1 MESSTITVTVPPYS
15 KSIVTIFLD
24 SSELETKVLV
34 NSSPM
39 TTQQM
44 EIRFYQDFDKYEVR
58 VEPLEFKSK

>member
-15 KSIVTIFLD
+15 KSNVTIFLD
-24 SSELETKVLV
+24 SSELETQVLV

-39 TTQQM
+39 TQQM

>member
-39 TTQQM
+39 TQQM

-58 VEPLEFKSK
+58 IEPLEFKSK

>member
-39 TTQQM
+39 TQQM
-44 EIRFYQDFDKYEVR
+44 KIRFYQDFDKYEVR

>member
-34 NSSPM
+34 NSSTM
-39 TTQQM
+39 TQQM
-44 EIRFYQDFDKYEVR
+44 KIRFYQDFDKYEVR